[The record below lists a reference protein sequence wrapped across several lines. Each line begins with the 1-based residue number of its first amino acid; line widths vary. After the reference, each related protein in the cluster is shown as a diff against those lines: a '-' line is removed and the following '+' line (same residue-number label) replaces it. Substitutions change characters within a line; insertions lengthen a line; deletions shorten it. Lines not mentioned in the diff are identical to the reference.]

1 MPRIDNEKFYKSS
14 IKKYG
19 LSAKGVQW
27 NSLSSQKIRF
37 EIILKMLPKDLHNYT
52 LVDAGCGFGDF
63 YNFLKSK
70 NQLPLK
76 YIGIDTLDEMV
87 QIASKK
93 TSQKIIKAD
102 ICKDKLIE
110 ADYYICSGAM
120 NILDKFET
128 HLFIQNCYNH
138 SKKGFIF
145 NILYGDKESDIYN
158 YMTLLKIKDIAR
170 YLELEELKIKTRYLK
185 NDITIAFIK
194 RSKSNF

>member
-37 EIILKMLPKDLHNYT
+37 KIILKMLPKDLHNYT

-87 QIASKK
+87 QIASKN
-93 TSQKIIKAD
+93 TNQKIIKAD

-128 HLFIQNCYNH
+128 HLFIQNCYNY

-145 NILYGDKESDIYN
+145 NILYGDKESETYN
-158 YMTLLKIKDIAR
+158 YISDLQIKNIIQHLQVKQLNLETK
-170 YLELEELKIKTRYLK
+170 YLE
-185 NDITIAFIK
+185 NDITISFFK
-194 RSKSNF
+194 SKKG

>member
-76 YIGIDTLDEMV
+76 YIGIDTLDTMV
-87 QIASKK
+87 SIAQKK

-128 HLFIQNCYNH
+128 HLFIQNCYKH

-145 NILYGDKESDIYN
+145 NILYGDKESETYN
-158 YMTLLKIKDIAR
+158 YINMKKIKQIAKH
-170 YLELEELKIKTRYLK
+170 LKVRDIKTSTSYLK
-185 NDITIAFIK
+185 SDITVLFN
-194 RSKSNF
+194 SKIP